1 MRENGGIALAI
12 AGAIFVF
19 FVFVP
24 FVLVVLLYVFFSVY
38 ALIKVSSFEYPGVNV
53 AVMLTGVA
61 VSTAGLVVLLHAG
74 IGFLGKSLRP
84 SSEDRARGED

>member
-19 FVFVP
+19 FLFLP
-24 FVLVVLLYVFFSVY
+24 FLLVVLLYVFFSVY

-53 AVMLTGVA
+53 AVILTGVA
-61 VSTAGLVVLLHAG
+61 VITAGVVLLHTG

-84 SSEDRARGED
+84 SDEDRGPDEG